1 MDEYRV
7 ELNRRGLRDLERLD
21 SQTGPS
27 VLRAIESLASEPRP
41 AQSRKLVG
49 SYDSYRL
56 RVGNYRILY
65 EVDDS
70 NSVVIVFAVGHR
82 RDVYR

>member
-21 SQTGPS
+21 SQTGPR

-41 AQSRKLVG
+41 VRSRKLVG
-49 SYDSYRL
+49 SNDSYRL

-70 NSVVIVFAVGHR
+70 NSVVTVFAVGHR